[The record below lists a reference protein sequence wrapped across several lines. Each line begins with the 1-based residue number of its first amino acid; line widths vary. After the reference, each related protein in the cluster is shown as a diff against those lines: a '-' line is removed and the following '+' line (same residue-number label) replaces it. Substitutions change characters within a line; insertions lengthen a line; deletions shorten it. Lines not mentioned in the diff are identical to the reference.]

1 MGNNTVYTLIWSE
14 TYGEVMHL
22 GVFPT
27 KSEAEAEIEN
37 NLATRD
43 IDEDFIEESK
53 ADEYTILETQ
63 INEADITKIV

>member
-1 MGNNTVYTLIWSE
+1 MERNIWRG
-14 TYGEVMHL
+14 YA
-22 GVFPT
+22 FRCIPT

-53 ADEYTILETQ
+53 ADEYMILETQ

>member
-37 NLATRD
+37 NLAT
-43 IDEDFIEESK
+43 
-53 ADEYTILETQ
+53 EYMILETQ
-63 INEADITKIV
+63 INEADITKII